1 MSVGNEV
8 WNKVSI
14 VLDGPQAKEEAST
27 FRDMRLDVTFTN
39 KDTGEQIVVPGF
51 FAADGN
57 AAETGATEGTKW
69 QVNFTP
75 ASAGNWTYEASFREG
90 KNVAASTDL
99 NAGTPVAGFQ
109 EIGGSFEVAEGDGKG
124 DRFSDKGIIL
134 QDEGTHYLQFQGDGD
149 YFIKGGPGVPE
160 NFLAYDGFD
169 NTKVTGV
176 KNSNTGRHDF
186 DNHLKDA
193 KGDELLWDERGSE
206 IYGAVNYL
214 SDQKLNTLY
223 IMTNTVGGDGRD
235 VSPWVNPK
243 TYDVAKNVSDI
254 DKAGHGLTRDDFTTY
269 DVSKL
274 AQWERVF
281 DHMDAKNIYKNILLQ
296 EIENDQ
302 LLNGGTKL
310 SPDAE
315 LTVERLVYLREM
327 IARFGH
333 NNGLQWNLGEETSNS
348 EKELEAMATYI
359 KAVDP
364 YDHVIVVHT
373 LPRDTDRVYDALYDH
388 APMDG
393 ASFQTRA
400 QNIRSETLES
410 RRESEENNNPWILS
424 WDEDSSSNSLV
435 GRNDNDSDLKNEQ
448 NLREGLWGHLTA
460 NGSGANW
467 YLRQEGGH
475 SLDQN
480 FDDFRGFESLWNWTA
495 AATEF
500 FNEYIPFHNMAD
512 LDDLTPNKKDFVFV
526 EEGAHYVSY
535 LPFGE
540 ADSVQFDLESQ
551 SGETF
556 NVYWYNP
563 REGGSLVS
571 AGKVDGGEVVDIG
584 QPPKDVGKDWVVYLR
599 NVDIPLDETS
609 DPVTPDPKLPEPE
622 DSLFQFKLIDTDTDK
637 EIVTVTDDDTIDFS
651 LVEGK
656 NVGIAAVTV
665 NETTAEDIGSVTLEL
680 AGQKRT
686 ENVSPYALFG
696 DKEGDYFMGRS
707 VEEEDYPLEYTAFDG
722 KKGLGN
728 VLETG
733 SLNFSFDEMNIV

>member
-14 VLDGPQAKEEAST
+14 VLEGPQAKEEAST
-27 FRDMRLDVTFTN
+27 FRDMRLDVTITN
-39 KDTGEQIVVPGF
+39 KDTSEQIVVPGF

-57 AAETGATEGTKW
+57 AAETGETEGNKW

-75 ASAGNWTYEASFREG
+75 SSAGNWTYEASFREG
-90 KNVAASTDL
+90 KNVAASTDI
-99 NAGTPVAGFQ
+99 NTGTPVAGFQ
-109 EIGGSFEVAEGDGKG
+109 ELGGSFEVAEGDGKG
-124 DRFSDKGIIL
+124 DRFSDKGMIL

-176 KNSNTGRHDF
+176 KNNNTGRHDF
-186 DNHLKDA
+186 DSHLKDT
-193 KGDELLWDERGSE
+193 KGDELLWDDRGAE
-206 IYGAVNYL
+206 IYGAINYL

-243 TYDVAKNVSDI
+243 MYDVAKNVNDI
-254 DKAGHGLTRDDFTTY
+254 DKAGHGLTRVDFTTY

-281 DHMDAKNIYKNILLQ
+281 DHMDAKNFYKNILLQ

-348 EKELEAMATYI
+348 EEELEAMATYI
-359 KAVDP
+359 EAVDP
-364 YDHVIVVHT
+364 YDHAIVVHT
-373 LPRDTDRVYDALYDH
+373 LPGDADRVYDALYDH
-388 APMDG
+388 AAIDG
-393 ASFQTRA
+393 ASFQTKA

-410 RRESEENNNPWILS
+410 RRESEENNNLWIMS
-424 WDEDSSSNSLV
+424 WDEDSSSNSRL
-435 GRNDNDSDLKNEQ
+435 GRDDNNPDLRNEQ
-448 NLREGLWGHLTA
+448 TLREGLWGHLTA
-460 NGSGANW
+460 NGSGVNW
-467 YLRQEGGH
+467 YLSQEGGH

-480 FDDFRGFESLWNWTA
+480 FDDFRGFESLWKWTS

-500 FNEYIPFHNMAD
+500 FNEYIPFQNMTD
-512 LDDLTPNKKDFVFV
+512 LDDRTPNKEDFVFV
-526 EEGAHYVSY
+526 EDGSHYVSY
-535 LPFGE
+535 LPHGE
-540 ADSVQFDLESQ
+540 AASVQFNLEGQ
-551 SGETF
+551 SGEIF

-563 REGGSLVS
+563 REGGGLVS
-571 AGKVDGGEVVDIG
+571 AGKVDGGKVVDIG

-599 NVDIPLDETS
+599 DVDIPLEKIS
-609 DPVTPDPKLPEPE
+609 DPVRPDPILPEPK

-637 EIVTVTDDDTIDFS
+637 EIATVADNDSIDFS
-651 LVEGK
+651 LIKGK
-656 NVGIAAVTV
+656 NVSVAAVAVDAATK
-665 NETTAEDIGSVTLEL
+665 ADIGSVTLEL

-686 ENVSPYALFG
+686 ENVNPYALFG
-696 DKEGDYFMGRS
+696 DKDGGYFKGRS
-707 VEEEDYPLEYTAFDG
+707 FEEDAYSLVFTAYEG
-722 KKGLGN
+722 KEGQGD
-728 VLETG
+728 VLNTG
-733 SLNFSFDEMNIV
+733 SLNFSFDELSIV